1 MEKSERTFEYTYSSK
16 QQDEIN
22 SILKKYKPKEADKM
36 EQLRQLDQFATR
48 KGSVISILFGGISS
62 LILGVGMCCSMI
74 WTTYFTIGIVI
85 GVVGLAGVAAAFP
98 LYNFITKKERERIA
112 PQIIALSNELLK

>member
-22 SILKKYKPKEADKM
+22 NILKKYTPKEADKM
-36 EQLRQLDQFATR
+36 EQLRQLDRCATR
-48 KGSVISILFGGISS
+48 KGSTISILLGGISS

-74 WTTYFTIGIVI
+74 WTAYFTIGIVI

-112 PQIIALSNELLK
+112 PQLIALSNELLK